1 MEAEKE
7 KVTSLRKLLHS
18 ILESKQADLHDILKH
33 GSLESFAQL
42 MLSAK
47 LITKE
52 VNDKPDFNNILGS
65 FKALMN
71 WQETQV
77 KLNSHCCKFL
87 DVLER
92 LGFDVVAQTI
102 KEAWMDGAYQQLGIT
117 LILVSSRKPQQVKQG
132 SQPSPVFQG
141 GFCSPFPAQSRH
153 LHVQGHA
160 YRAPPLPPPKSS
172 YELHRNLRRNSNLR
186 QKLTAKVAQNQ
197 QQKSN
202 TSLNEMWSQEVN
214 GQIHSQPL
222 PTHDG
227 YNYLETIESSEGNAN
242 VIWLPWQSDS
252 SPNSS
257 LHGGM
262 VLVPNDAN
270 EDNIQYYTDPL
281 VLVRGGDDPI
291 SDHYNEHYSEN
302 IQGSDVLLPY
312 YDSMLPS
319 RSSTDDTVTPLILN
333 NNNTPHPL
341 SNNPRPPR
349 LPLTHGRPSIQ
360 NNLPMANITSP
371 SSGQTIRPQPQSFN
385 SENPLADASNLP
397 NKLHP
402 TGETLSHARHSEIAR
417 PYSQEDKDVGGEHNE
432 IVSGSSH
439 STNAAAIRLSE
450 ELVLIKTRL
459 SKLEADDFNK
469 SSCTRCIE
477 QIHERDK
484 RIAVLEAELRQKT
497 AQFSELKGE
506 KSTQLK
512 ISLAILL
519 IILFVFVVIILA
531 IVMTKNTVISSVNSP
546 PPFCLSPASS

>member
-7 KVTSLRKLLHS
+7 KVTSLKKLLNS
-18 ILESKQADLHDILKH
+18 VLESKQADLYDIIKH
-33 GSLESFAQL
+33 GSLESFARL
-42 MLSAK
+42 MFSAK
-47 LITKE
+47 LITKDL
-52 VNDKPDFNNILGS
+52 NDKPDFNNILGS
-65 FKALMN
+65 FKAAMN
-71 WQETQV
+71 FQKTRE

-87 DVLER
+87 DVLEK
-92 LGFDVVAQTI
+92 LGFDSVAQTI
-102 KEAWMDGAYQQLGIT
+102 KEAWMEGADQELGIT

-172 YELHRNLRRNSNLR
+172 YELHRNLRRNSNLC

-214 GQIHSQPL
+214 SQSHSQLP

-227 YNYLETIESSEGNAN
+227 YNYLETIESSEGNSN
-242 VIWLPWQSDS
+242 VTWLPWQSDS

-262 VLVPNDAN
+262 VLVPNDTN
-270 EDNIQYYTDPL
+270 EDNVQYYTDPL

-312 YDSMLPS
+312 YDSMLPC

-360 NNLPMANITSP
+360 NNSPMANITSP

-385 SENPLADASNLP
+385 SENPLANASNLP
-397 NKLHP
+397 NNLHP
-402 TGETLSHARHSEIAR
+402 TGETLSHAQHSEIAR
-417 PYSQEDKDVGGEHNE
+417 PYSQEDKDTGGERNE

-439 STNAAAIRLSE
+439 STNAAAITLSE
-450 ELVLIKTRL
+450 ELVLVKTRL
-459 SKLEADDFNK
+459 SKLEANDFNK

-546 PPFCLSPASS
+546 PFCLSPASN